1 MKVTIDQ
8 AIEIIKKGGIVAMPT
23 ETVYGLAADATNLNS
38 IKKTFEVKGRPQDNP
53 LIVHISSVNHL
64 TLFAEN
70 IPEDAYKLAEHFWPG
85 PLTLVLDKKST
96 VLDAVTA
103 GLDTVALRMPDHSTA
118 LELISKTGP
127 VTAPSANLS
136 GKPSPT
142 KPEHI
147 IDDYGD
153 EIAYLDGGSTRIG
166 IESTVLDMTSK
177 PYTILRPG
185 FVTKGELA
193 KLLNDE
199 VELSSD
205 SENLKKSPGT
215 RYSHYKPVAEV
226 KWLMKDKGV
235 DRNREHLFILHSKQ
249 YSNKGADNIYHAKE
263 NYNELAR
270 HLYDLFRTADQKN
283 YKTIYIEPFSS
294 LKDNSVI
301 EAIVNRISK
310 AVG

>member
-142 KPEHI
+142 RPAHI
-147 IDDYGD
+147 EADYGD
-153 EIAYLDGGSTRIG
+153 TVGYLDGGSTRIG
-166 IESTVLDMTSK
+166 IESTVLNMASK
-177 PYTILRPG
+177 PYSILRPG
-185 FVTKGELA
+185 SVTKSDLENV
-193 KLLNDE
+193 LNQE
-199 VELSSD
+199 VLVESD
-205 SENLKKSPGT
+205 ADSLIKSPGT
-215 RYSHYKPVAEV
+215 RYSHYKPDAKV
-226 KWLMKDKGV
+226 KWL
-235 DRNREHLFILHSKQ
+235 RNDQQLFPDSDSLYILHSSS
-249 YSNKGADNIYHAKE
+249 YDTVNADNIYHFNGDYDE
-263 NYNELAR
+263 FAR
-270 HLYDLFRTADQKN
+270 LLYDLFRTADQLN
-283 YKTIYIEPFSS
+283 YKTIYIEPFPADT
-294 LKDNSVI
+294 KNSFT
-301 EAIVNRISK
+301 AALTNRISK
-310 AVG
+310 AIS